1 LPSAALQSTLS
12 FREGRCSRSK
22 IPPEAERLD
31 DFERKILRALQED
44 ARLGMQE
51 LAERIGLSV
60 SPTWRRVKSLE
71 ERGYITRYAALLDPE
86 KAGVPE
92 CIFAHVTLIKHDRAG
107 IAEFEQAIVGRPEVL
122 ECFATTGDADYLL
135 RVVVPNTRAYERFLE
150 EAIFTRP
157 VVQHVRSNFALR
169 QVKFTVSLPIP

>member
-1 LPSAALQSTLS
+1 MPI
-12 FREGRCSRSK
+12 SRSN
-22 IPPEAERLD
+22 IPSEAEQLD
-31 DFERKILRALQED
+31 AFERKILRALQED

-51 LAERIGLSV
+51 LAEKIGLSV

-71 ERGYITRYAALLDPE
+71 ERGFITRYAALLDPE
-86 KAGVPE
+86 KTGVPE